1 MIINGTINN
10 EIIVLVENQLDN
22 RPGEVTIA
30 TRSDYDHQAIREVK
44 PSIKSSTNS
53 NSQATSSK
61 NGKVLTNQI
70 Q

>member
-10 EIIVLVENQLDN
+10 SIIVLVEHQLDN

-30 TRSDYDHQAIREVK
+30 ARSDYDYQAIREVD
-44 PSIKSSTNS
+44 PAIKSSKNS

-61 NGKVLTNQI
+61 NGKFFISQI

>member
-10 EIIVLVENQLDN
+10 SIIVLVEHQLDN

-30 TRSDYDHQAIREVK
+30 ARSDYDYEDIGKVD
-44 PSIKSSTNS
+44 PSIKSSKNS

-61 NGKVLTNQI
+61 NGKIFSNQI
-70 Q
+70 H